1 MGSFTKKSNIQKKR
15 ARITRRK
22 RRSSRTKY
30 NRHRYKKIGGEHET
44 MSKTIVERFPI
55 MNNFPSCGTCMTAID
70 NSVSKDNSK
79 MEKNVELSTQD
90 GWDGWSTVELEELGV
105 PKNTLPP
112 SSYKD
117 NNIKS
122 QSSAV
127 KPTVN
132 PYARKRK

>member
-1 MGSFTKKSNIQKKR
+1 
-15 ARITRRK
+15 
-22 RRSSRTKY
+22 
-30 NRHRYKKIGGEHET
+30 

-90 GWDGWSTVELEELGV
+90 SWDGWSTVELEKLGVPKMGV

-127 KPTVN
+127 N

>member
-1 MGSFTKKSNIQKKR
+1 
-15 ARITRRK
+15 
-22 RRSSRTKY
+22 
-30 NRHRYKKIGGEHET
+30 

-79 MEKNVELSTQD
+79 MKKNVELSTQD
-90 GWDGWSTVELEELGV
+90 SWDGWSTVELEELGV

-127 KPTVN
+127 N